1 MAEPSPSDTFT
12 FNIKWNGKDVA
23 AAVEPTETV
32 AGLKRVLEIQTNVLA
47 KKQKL
52 LGLKTLA
59 GKPAT
64 DDTPITELSIK
75 PNQKVMLMGT
85 AETKLEALAAQELI
99 EPHIQVHDDFAE
111 ETEDAEPLELASR
124 PEIQEKLQRRI
135 KAALIKEMNPSG
147 PGKKAAVF
155 DIDYTIFALDSKSEN
170 PLDLARPFLHEFFT
184 AIYPH
189 YDIIIWSA
197 TSMKWIEMKL
207 KELRVSNH
215 PDFKITLCMDYT
227 SMVTVAG
234 AAAGH
239 GRTVFDCK
247 PLQVLWERYPQ
258 YTSSN
263 TVMFDDLKRN
273 YVLNKQNGLVIKPFR
288 RALTSGK
295 ADRELLKLKA
305 YLLKIAELE
314 TLEELDHS
322 RWEKFARKEIAV
334 VEAAQ
339 AIKEQNSS
347 HIGGTGTGG
356 GTDRSPATE

>member
-1 MAEPSPSDTFT
+1 MADPTPSDTCT
-12 FNIKWNGKDVA
+12 FNIKWSGKDVEA
-23 AAVEPTETV
+23 IVEATETV
-32 AGLKRVLEIQTNVLA
+32 AGLKRVLELETNVLA

-64 DDTPITELSIK
+64 DDTLITELSIK
-75 PNQKVMLMGT
+75 PNQKIMLMGT

-99 EPHIQVHDDFAE
+99 EPHVQDFAE
-111 ETEDAEPLELASR
+111 ETEDAEPLDLASR
-124 PEIQEKLQRRI
+124 PEVQEKLQRRI
-135 KAALIKEMNPSG
+135 KAAIIKEMNPSR

-170 PLDLARPFLHEFFT
+170 PLDLARPFLHQFFT
-184 AIYPH
+184 AIYPY

-197 TSMKWIEMKL
+197 TSMKWIDVKL
-207 KELRVSNH
+207 KELCVSNH

-227 SMVTVAG
+227 SMVTV

-258 YTSSN
+258 HYDSKN

-273 YVLNKQNGLVIKPFR
+273 YVLNQQNGLVIRPFK

-295 ADRELLKLKA
+295 DDRELLKLQA
-305 YLLKIAELE
+305 YLLKIADLE
-314 TLEELDHS
+314 TLEELDHA
-322 RWEKFARKEIAV
+322 RWEKFARKEIALLE
-334 VEAAQ
+334 EATKA
-339 AIKEQNSS
+339 AAEEQSGAGA
-347 HIGGTGTGG
+347 GG
-356 GTDRSPATE
+356 SA

>member
-1 MAEPSPSDTFT
+1 MGEPATSDTCT
-12 FNIKWNGKDVA
+12 FNIKWSGKDLEA
-23 AAVEPTETV
+23 TVEATETV
-32 AGLKRVLEIQTNVLA
+32 AGLKRVLEIETNVLA

-75 PNQKVMLMGT
+75 PNQKIMLMGT

-111 ETEDAEPLELASR
+111 ETEDAEPLDLASR
-124 PEIQEKLQRRI
+124 PEVQEKLQRRI
-135 KAALIKEMNPSG
+135 KAAIIKEINPPR

-155 DIDYTIFALDSKSEN
+155 DIDYTFFALDSKSEN
-170 PLDLARPFLHEFFT
+170 PLDLARPFLHGLFT
-184 AIYPH
+184 AIYPF

-197 TSMKWIEMKL
+197 TSMKWIDVKL
-207 KELRVSNH
+207 KELCVSNH

-227 SMVTVAG
+227 SMVTV

-258 YTSSN
+258 YDSKN
-263 TVMFDDLKRN
+263 TIMFDDLKRN
-273 YVLNKQNGLVIKPFR
+273 YVLNKQNGLVIRPFK

-295 ADRELLKLKA
+295 DDRELLKIKA
-305 YLLKIAELE
+305 YLLKIAEFE
-314 TLEELDHS
+314 TLEELDHT
-322 RWEKFARKEIAV
+322 RWEKYARKEIAL
-334 VEAAQ
+334 VEAEQ
-339 AIKEQNSS
+339 ARKEEQRRSD
-347 HIGGTGTGG
+347 GG
-356 GTDRSPATE
+356 GGASGS

>member
-12 FNIKWNGKDVA
+12 FNIKWNGKDLE

-32 AGLKRVLEIQTNVLA
+32 AGLKRVLELETNVLP

-52 LGLKTLA
+52 LGLKTIA

-75 PNQKVMLMGT
+75 PNQKIMLMGT
-85 AETKLEALAAQELI
+85 AETKLEAFAAQELI

-111 ETEDAEPLELASR
+111 EIEEAEPLELASR
-124 PEIQEKLQRRI
+124 PEVQEKLQRRI
-135 KAALIKEMNPSG
+135 KAALIKEMNPSR

-207 KELRVSNH
+207 KELCVSNH
-215 PDFKITLCMDYT
+215 PDFRITLCMDYT
-227 SMVTVAG
+227 SMVTV
-234 AAAGH
+234 H

-258 YTSSN
+258 YNSLN
-263 TVMFDDLKRN
+263 TVMFDDLRRN
-273 YVLNKQNGLVIKPFR
+273 YVLNKQNGLVIKPFKK
-288 RALTSGK
+288 ALTSGK

-322 RWEKFARKEIAV
+322 RWEKYARKEIALL
-334 VEAAQ
+334 ERAEQ
-339 AIKEQNSS
+339 ALKDQE
-347 HIGGTGTGG
+347 
-356 GTDRSPATE
+356 

>member
-1 MAEPSPSDTFT
+1 MAEPSPSDTCR
-12 FNIKWNGKDVA
+12 FNIKWNGKDVE

-32 AGLKRVLEIQTNVLA
+32 AGLKRVLELETNVLT

-52 LGLKTLA
+52 LGLKTRA

-75 PNQKVMLMGT
+75 PNQKIMLMGT
-85 AETKLEALAAQELI
+85 AETKLEALAAQELV

-111 ETEDAEPLELASR
+111 ETEEAEPLELASR
-124 PEIQEKLQRRI
+124 PEVQEKLQRRI
-135 KAALIKEMNPSG
+135 KAALIKEMNPSR

-170 PLDLARPFLHEFFT
+170 PLDLARPFLHECFT

-207 KELRVSNH
+207 KELCVSNH

-227 SMVTVAG
+227 SMVTVA
-234 AAAGH
+234 APGH

-258 YTSSN
+258 YTSLN

-273 YVLNKQNGLVIKPFR
+273 YVLNTQNGLVIKPFK

-295 ADRELLKLKA
+295 TDRELLKLKA
-305 YLLKIAELE
+305 YLLKIAQLE
-314 TLEELDHS
+314 TLEELNHS
-322 RWEKFARKEIAV
+322 RWEKYARKEIALI
-334 VEAAQ
+334 EAEQ
-339 AIKEQNSS
+339 AVKDQNN
-347 HIGGTGTGG
+347 GGAGSGAGG
-356 GTDRSPATE
+356 NAAGE

>member
-1 MAEPSPSDTFT
+1 MGDPAPSDTCT
-12 FNIKWNGKDVA
+12 FNIKWNGKDVEA
-23 AAVEPTETV
+23 TLEPTETV
-32 AGLKRVLEIQTNVLA
+32 AGLKRVLELETNVLV

-75 PNQKVMLMGT
+75 PNQKIMLMGT

-99 EPHIQVHDDFAE
+99 EPHIQVHDDFAD
-111 ETEDAEPLELASR
+111 ETEDAEPLELATR
-124 PEIQEKLQRRI
+124 PEVQEKLQRRI
-135 KAALIKEMNPSG
+135 KAAIIKEVNPSR

-155 DIDYTIFALDSKSEN
+155 DIDYTIFALNSKSEN

-197 TSMKWIEMKL
+197 TSMKWIDMKL
-207 KELRVSNH
+207 KELCVSNH
-215 PDFKITLCMDYT
+215 PDFKITLTMDFT
-227 SMVTVAG
+227 SMVTVA
-234 AAAGH
+234 AAGH
-239 GRTVFDCK
+239 GRSVFDCK

-258 YTSSN
+258 YNSKNSI
-263 TVMFDDLKRN
+263 MFDDLKRN
-273 YVLNKQNGLVIKPFR
+273 YVLNKQNGLVIRPFK

-305 YLLKIAELE
+305 YLLKIADLE

-322 RWEKFARKEIAV
+322 RWEKYARKEIAQ
-334 VEAAQ
+334 VEAEQ
-339 AIKEQNSS
+339 AMKEQS
-347 HIGGTGTGG
+347 GG
-356 GTDRSPATE
+356 GGSGGGGGGGGASF